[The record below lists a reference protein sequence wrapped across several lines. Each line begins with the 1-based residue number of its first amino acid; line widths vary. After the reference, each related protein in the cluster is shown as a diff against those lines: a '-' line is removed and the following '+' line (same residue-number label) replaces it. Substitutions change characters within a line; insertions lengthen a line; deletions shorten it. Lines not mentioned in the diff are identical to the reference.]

1 MDITTVIIVYLCKYW
16 HDTVNND
23 ISSPRLPC
31 HPVIVFSY
39 MRYIFWIFM
48 VLSHLAH
55 EDTPPMSSFCHHVVL
70 WYIWSSPCTWGH
82 TSPWSRPPSP
92 SPRSAWQRPE
102 RHHGHHQDNHFVIM
116 TFSFILEIIN
126 LSSWSLLVSSW
137 SLFMWCWSAPSQGR
151 PQASRW
157 TSQSCTS
164 WSDWRLGCFYSFIYL
179 QPRWP
184 EIKAN
189 LHIYSRYFDLIV
201 PKNNIC
207 FISSLPFNW
216 HFFRTQKKIQVFRK
230 KLSPISTPCRW
241 SVRYLD
247 SLHQTLSACWT
258 LVYQGTP
265 SYLA

>member
-1 MDITTVIIVYLCKYW
+1 MIFQAHAFPVTLSLCFHIW
-16 HDTVNND
+16 D
-23 ISSPRLPC
+23 ISSESSWYSPTLHMRTHHPC
-31 HPVIVFSY
+31 HHFVIMSSFDTY
-39 MRYIFWIFM
+39 EA
-48 VLSHLAH
+48 HLAH
-55 EDTPPMSSFCHHVVL
+55 EDTPPPGLVL
-70 WYIWSSPCTWGH
+70 HLHLLDQLGSNLG
-82 TSPWSRPPSP
+82 
-92 SPRSAWQRPE
+92 
-102 RHHGHHQDNHFVIM
+102 VIM
-116 TFSFILEIIN
+116 TISFILKIII
-126 LSSWSLLVSSW
+126 LSSWSLLVSSR

-157 TSQSCTS
+157 TSQLCTS
-164 WSDWRLGCFYSFIYL
+164 WSGWGLGCFYSFIYL

-247 SLHQTLSACWT
+247 SLHQTLSAC
-258 LVYQGTP
+258 
-265 SYLA
+265 

>member
-1 MDITTVIIVYLCKYW
+1 MRT
-16 HDTVNND
+16 HH
-23 ISSPRLPC
+23 PC
-31 HPVIVFSY
+31 HHFVIMSSFDTY
-39 MRYIFWIFM
+39 EA
-48 VLSHLAH
+48 HLAH
-55 EDTPPMSSFCHHVVL
+55 EDTPPPGLVL
-70 WYIWSSPCTWGH
+70 HLHLLDQLGSDLS
-82 TSPWSRPPSP
+82 
-92 SPRSAWQRPE
+92 
-102 RHHGHHQDNHFVIM
+102 VIM
-116 TFSFILEIIN
+116 TISFILKIII

-164 WSDWRLGCFYSFIYL
+164 WSDWRWECFYSFIYL

-189 LHIYSRYFDLIV
+189 LHIYSRYFGLIV

-265 SYLA
+265 SYHA